1 MGLMSHEHIAQPVEK
16 PVCMLQLLA
25 HRNSPLIRPDRLL
38 ILPVLE
44 LSPVAVSMSQRKV
57 SGQGESGALL
67 LLLKGRR
74 FQSDDQRGN

>member
-1 MGLMSHEHIAQPVEK
+1 MGLMSQEHIAQPVEK

-25 HRNSPLIRPDRLL
+25 DRNIPLIRPDRLL
-38 ILPVLE
+38 MLPVLE

-74 FQSDDQRGN
+74 FLSDDQRGN